1 MNPRRLSIE
10 IVTPAPMGS
19 LAGNRVTARRWAAIL
34 RGLGHRVRLT
44 TAYEDSDADVLVA
57 LHARRS
63 HPSIRR
69 FRERHPAGRLVV
81 ALTGTDV
88 YRDIH
93 HDAEAAA
100 SLTLASL
107 LVLLQE
113 AAVDEIPS
121 VLRGKARVI
130 LQSAEPRPRKRKGSS
145 PPRLAVV
152 GHLRAE
158 KDPFRLA
165 EALSLIPDLM
175 LEAVHA
181 GKALTPGMEEAAREW
196 MRRDARY
203 RWKGERPGAQVR
215 QWMADSEALV
225 LTSLMEGGANVISEA
240 VVCGVAVLASRIS
253 SSVALLG
260 RDYRG
265 YFDPGDTA
273 GLASLVRRFVEED
286 SFRRTLRQQVRRL
299 QPMFAP
305 RREQEAWAKV
315 LRELK

>member
-1 MNPRRLSIE
+1 MSPRRLSIE
-10 IVTPAPMGS
+10 IVTPAPPGS

-34 RGLGHRVRLT
+34 RELGHRVRLT
-44 TAYEDSDADVLVA
+44 TAYEDSGADVLVA

-63 HPSIRR
+63 HPSIRG

-93 HDAEAAA
+93 QDAEAAS
-100 SLTLASL
+100 SLELASL

-121 VLRGKARVI
+121 ALRGKARVI
-130 LQSAEPRPRKRKGSS
+130 LQSAQPRARKRKGSS
-145 PPRLAVV
+145 PPRLTVV

-165 EALSLIPDLM
+165 EALSLLPDLM
-175 LEAVHA
+175 LEAVHV
-181 GKALTPGMEEAAREW
+181 GKALTPEMEKAARQW
-196 MRRDARY
+196 MRREGRY
-203 RWKGERPGAQVR
+203 RWKGELPGAQVR
-215 QWMADSEALV
+215 QRMADSEALV

-240 VVCGVAVLASRIS
+240 VVCGVPVLASRIS

-265 YFDPGDTA
+265 YFDAEDTA
-273 GLASLVRRFVEED
+273 GLAHLVRRFVENL
-286 SFRRTLRQQVRRL
+286 SFRRTLQQQVRYL
-299 QPMFAP
+299 KPKFAP
-305 RREQEAWAKV
+305 RREREAWGKV
-315 LRELK
+315 LRELM

>member
-1 MNPRRLSIE
+1 MSPRRLSIE
-10 IVTPAPMGS
+10 IVTPAPAGS
-19 LAGNRVTARRWAAIL
+19 LAGNRVTANRWAGIL
-34 RGLGHRVRLT
+34 RDLGHRVRLT
-44 TAYEDSDADVLVA
+44 TAYEDSRADVLVA

-69 FRERHPAGRLVV
+69 FRERHPEGRLVV

-93 HDAEAAA
+93 QDAEAAA

-113 AAVDEIPS
+113 AAVDEIPLA
-121 VLRGKARVI
+121 LRGKARVI
-130 LQSAEPRPRKRKGSS
+130 LQSAEPHTRKRKGSS
-145 PPRLAVV
+145 PPRLVVV

-165 EALSLIPDLM
+165 EALSLVPDLM

-181 GKALTPGMEEAAREW
+181 GKALTPEMEKEAREW
-196 MRRDARY
+196 MRRDERY
-203 RWKGERPGAQVR
+203 RWKGEQSGAQVR
-215 QWMADSEALV
+215 QRMADSEALV
-225 LTSLMEGGANVISEA
+225 LTSLMEGGANVISES
-240 VVCGVAVLASRIS
+240 VVCGVPVLGSRIP

-260 RDYRG
+260 RDYHG
-265 YFDPGDTA
+265 YFHPGDTA
-273 GLASLVRRFVEED
+273 GLADLVRRFVED
-286 SFRRTLRQQVRRL
+286 LSFRRTLEQQVQRL
-299 QPMFAP
+299 QPKFAP
-305 RREQEAWAKV
+305 RREREAWEKV

>member
-1 MNPRRLSIE
+1 MSLRRLTIE
-10 IVTPAPMGS
+10 IVTPAPRGS

-34 RGLGHRVRLT
+34 RNLGHRVRLT
-44 TAYEDSDADVLVA
+44 TAYEDSRADVLVA

-69 FRERHPAGRLVV
+69 FRARHPEGRLIV

-93 HDAEAAA
+93 QDAEAAA

-113 AAVDEIPS
+113 EAVDEIPLA
-121 VLRGKARVI
+121 LRGKARVI
-130 LQSAEPRPRKRKGSS
+130 LQSAEPRTRKRKGSS
-145 PPRLAVV
+145 PPRLAIV

-165 EALSLIPDLM
+165 EALSLVPDLM
-175 LEAVHA
+175 VEAVHA
-181 GKALTPGMEEAAREW
+181 GKALTPEMETEAREW

-203 RWKGERPGAQVR
+203 RWQGEQSGAQVR
-215 QWMADSEALV
+215 QRMADSEALV
-225 LTSLMEGGANVISEA
+225 LTSLMEGGANVISES
-240 VVCGVAVLASRIS
+240 VVCGVPVLGSRIP

-260 RDYRG
+260 RDYHG
-265 YFDPGDTA
+265 YFHPGDTA
-273 GLASLVRRFVEED
+273 GLADLVRRFVED
-286 SFRRTLRQQVRRL
+286 LSFRRTLQQQVRRL
-299 QPMFAP
+299 QPKFAP
-305 RREQEAWAKV
+305 QRERGAWQKV
-315 LRELK
+315 LRELM